1 MNWRINALY
10 FVFIA
15 LFALLITKLFYW
27 QVVRGG
33 ELSREALSQHQTGET
48 VSAPR
53 GSILASDGTWL
64 AATTQAW
71 LVYAEKPSLKES
83 ARVIANKLAPL
94 LVDDDLLPEA
104 MRIEGLLSKEGVV
117 WIPIKH
123 KISDESKRNIEA
135 LDISGI
141 GFQSQDDRVYPE
153 ASNAAHLLGFVG
165 KDDDGSD
172 KGYFGLEGY
181 YDLPLSGKSG
191 FVQREEDARGLPILF
206 GLGKEVSAVPG
217 VNIKTHIDKTIQGI
231 LERHLKE
238 GIEKYGAVSGN
249 ITIMDP
255 YTGAILGMAAY
266 PSYDPSHYSE
276 YSNDL
281 FKNPI
286 ISDSFEPG
294 SIFKP
299 LVMAAGLDADVI
311 KPDTKCDICGEPY
324 KVDKYKI
331 ETWDGKYHAD
341 STMTEVLVHSDNVGM
356 SFIGNKLGADKLYDY
371 LVKYGFGEISGID
384 LQGEQSPMLRKKGSW
399 NVVDLATTTFGQ
411 GIAVTPIEMIRAMAT
426 IANGGRL
433 VKPQV
438 VDKIIKEGWEDDV
451 KPEIGQK
458 VLSDKAVSEVKQ
470 MMILAV
476 EDGEA
481 KWAVPKGFSI
491 AGKTGTAQIPVA
503 GHYDASKTIA
513 SFIGFAPSEKPRF
526 IMLVTLREPK
536 TSQWGSETAA
546 PLWFD
551 ISRDLFPYLGIQPQK

>member
-1 MNWRINALY
+1 MNWRVNALY
-10 FVFIA
+10 FVFIT
-15 LFALLITKLFYW
+15 LFILLIAKLFYW
-27 QVVRGG
+27 QVIRGG
-33 ELSREALSQHQTGET
+33 ELSRAALSQHQTGET
-48 VSAPR
+48 VNAPR

-71 LVYAEKPSLKES
+71 LIYVQKPELKES
-83 ARVIANKLAPL
+83 ARTVANKLAPL
-94 LVDDDLLPEA
+94 LVDKDLLPEA
-104 MRIEGLLSKEGVV
+104 MRIEGLLSKEGAV
-117 WIPIKH
+117 WIPITH
-123 KISDESKRNIEA
+123 KVSDGTKKNIEA
-135 LDISGI
+135 LGISGV

-172 KGYFGLEGY
+172 RGYFGLEGF
-181 YDLPLSGKSG
+181 YDLSLSGKSG

-206 GLGKEVSAVPG
+206 GSGKEVSAVPG
-217 VNIKTHIDKTIQGI
+217 VDIKTHIDKTIQGI
-231 LERHLKE
+231 LEKHLKE
-238 GIEKYGAVSGN
+238 GIERYGAISGN

-255 YTGAILGMAAY
+255 YTGAVFGMAAY

-299 LVMAAGLDADVI
+299 LVMAAGLDANVI
-311 KPDTKCDICGEPY
+311 KPDTKCDICGKAY

-341 STMTEVLVHSDNVGM
+341 STMTDVLVHSDNVGM
-356 SFIGNKLGADKLYDY
+356 AFIGTKLGADKLYDY
-371 LVKYGFGEISGID
+371 LSKYGLGEISGID
-384 LQGEQSPMLRKKGSW
+384 LQGEQAPLLREKGTW

-438 VDKIIKEGWEDDV
+438 VDKIIKGGWEEDV
-451 KPEIGQK
+451 KPEVGQK
-458 VLSDKAVSEVKQ
+458 VLSDKAISGIKD

-476 EDGEA
+476 KSGEA
-481 KWAVPKGFSI
+481 KWAVPRGFSI
-491 AGKTGTAQIPVA
+491 
-503 GHYDASKTIA
+503 
-513 SFIGFAPSEKPRF
+513 
-526 IMLVTLREPK
+526 
-536 TSQWGSETAA
+536 
-546 PLWFD
+546 
-551 ISRDLFPYLGIQPQK
+551 